1 MAAEETYTWDVD
13 TADGGARRAASADL
27 GGSTMTD
34 DANYPPDKSREPH
47 EELFHQWNAQLAGL
61 NRICPA
67 AILEVT
73 NSGTPSISYVA
84 AMGTTV
90 DASVFD
96 VTDEGA
102 GTTLI
107 EWTRGVLPTAYLRP
121 KAFHD
126 SDTAAPQPYAVRVS
140 DVTTAGLDG
149 VRVKTR
155 NAAGSLADM
164 NFTLWIF

>member
-47 EELFHQWNAQLAGL
+47 ADLFKQQTAQLAGL

-73 NSGTPSISYVA
+73 NSGAPSISYVA

-96 VTDEGA
+96 VTDDGA
-102 GTTLI
+102 GNTLI

-164 NFTLWIF
+164 NFTVWIF

>member
-1 MAAEETYTWDVD
+1 MAAEEIYTWDVD

-47 EELFHQWNAQLAGL
+47 ADLFKQQTAQLAGL

-102 GTTLI
+102 GITLI

-164 NFTLWIF
+164 NFTVWIF